1 MPLTMPK
8 IFISYRREG
17 GAHLARYL
25 HDKLTDM
32 GMDAFIDV
40 DDLPIGKFSREIEK
54 EIIHRKFFVVILT
67 PTTLESEWVRKE
79 IKIALAHDRSI
90 IPLITR
96 DFKFDEHVPDD
107 VAQLREFNAI
117 EYDFRNP
124 DVALRKLEANILK
137 EHETS
142 QTREQTTPPSTIT
155 ENQSRNL
162 ETAMPDGDMLSSEHE
177 KTSQR
182 PDKPWWQ
189 KPEFVIGVIMI
200 PIIVALIP
208 VIFDNKGNVITPTQT
223 ESPTQ
228 LAQSVTDTPTP
239 SVTTDIALTPTL
251 TFTPE
256 VTPPSQTATDESTLA
271 PNGINLESELTE
283 ASLLAW
289 WTSNGCTPLVSNE
302 ILDNLARGHMTDLRR
317 RDFIELTSEPT
328 LAYLSSANQTIQ
340 QVATIF
346 SPPYR
351 QPLSL
356 VVLIKQDIIN
366 VGDFVDEL
374 GLVVGGAINCNYTQY
389 GISHESSLV
398 SGHHYFVVLL
408 GMSN

>member
-8 IFISYRREG
+8 IFISYRRSDSQHITDHIATYLTNTFDEQSIYKDADIQG
-17 GAHLARYL
+17 GANWRGWIREKTA
-25 HDKLTDM
+25 TC
-32 GMDAFIDV
+32 DV
-40 DDLPIGKFSREIEK
+40 MLVVIGPDWLDELQERQKSEADDWVKYEVATGLDRGIQVIPLLVKGASMPTSADLPDELKGLSARNALPVRGGSDFDNDMKRVISAISNKKKSWTSR
-54 EIIHRKFFVVILT
+54 
-67 PTTLESEWVRKE
+67 LEWKW
-79 IKIALAHDRSI
+79 I
-90 IPLITR
+90 
-96 DFKFDEHVPDD
+96 
-107 VAQLREFNAI
+107 
-117 EYDFRNP
+117 
-124 DVALRKLEANILK
+124 
-137 EHETS
+137 
-142 QTREQTTPPSTIT
+142 
-155 ENQSRNL
+155 
-162 ETAMPDGDMLSSEHE
+162 
-177 KTSQR
+177 
-182 PDKPWWQ
+182 
-189 KPEFVIGVIMI
+189 IGVIMI

-208 VIFDNKGNVITPTQT
+208 VIFDNKGNVTTPTQT
-223 ESPTQ
+223 ETPTQ